1 MQQKLS
7 KPKACRWCGG
17 AVHKD
22 RLKECPLQGK
32 ECTKCGKINHIRKQ
46 CLSKSTKNRNPELK
60 IETKD
65 SNTEETDNHLRSIG
79 NEKALAV
86 ENILSYVSTA
96 DLVWNKR
103 SKR

>member
-1 MQQKLS
+1 MRQKLS
-7 KPKACRWCGG
+7 KPKACRWCDG

-32 ECTKCGKINHIRKQ
+32 ECAKCGKINHIRKQ
-46 CLSKSTKNRNPELK
+46 CLSKSTKSRNPELK

-65 SNTEETDNHLRSIG
+65 SNTEETDNLLRSIE
-79 NEKALAV
+79 NEKALPV
-86 ENILSYVSTA
+86 ENILSHVSTA
-96 DLVWNKR
+96 DLVWDKR